1 VDEDDS
7 LVLCLRQG
15 TDSSASSGAAAAA
28 IDDVWFERVDCALQG
43 RNLVDNGSFEDGSS
57 SWTFQ
62 HNKIGLNDKSAAGD
76 RNSGNSDMYGYTLGD
91 GLRSLL
97 LIQIGQA
104 TQRIAF
110 PEAGLYRLCFWT
122 RSRYTTNA
130 DTGAIATYFGGNQ
143 VRAWLADDNGATQ
156 EIYRTES
163 VYSTNFFEHVA
174 MFDVKTPG
182 TYTFG
187 LQGCNDYPDH
197 VTTRSSETGQKDSNV
212 FVDAVSVRKVSDSD
226 MPELDEELQ
235 LNLSATSKLCLDF
248 AGTATIKGLRVGGR
262 KVSGL
267 IEASHPSGLV
277 SGPGCLYIRPEGTV
291 ILFR

>member
-1 VDEDDS
+1 
-7 LVLCLRQG
+7 
-15 TDSSASSGAAAAA
+15 
-28 IDDVWFERVDCALQG
+28 
-43 RNLVDNGSFEDGSS
+43 
-57 SWTFQ
+57 
-62 HNKIGLNDKSAAGD
+62 
-76 RNSGNSDMYGYTLGD
+76 
-91 GLRSLL
+91 
-97 LIQIGQA
+97 
-104 TQRIAF
+104 
-110 PEAGLYRLCFWT
+110 
-122 RSRYTTNA
+122 
-130 DTGAIATYFGGNQ
+130 
-143 VRAWLADDNGATQ
+143 
-156 EIYRTES
+156 
-163 VYSTNFFEHVA
+163 